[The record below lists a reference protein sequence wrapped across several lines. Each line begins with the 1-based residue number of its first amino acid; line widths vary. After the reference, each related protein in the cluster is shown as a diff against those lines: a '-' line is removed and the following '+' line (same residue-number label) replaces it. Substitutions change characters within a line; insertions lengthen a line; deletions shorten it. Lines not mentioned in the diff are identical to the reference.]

1 MNARTVRVLLVDD
14 HPVVRAGLRALLEG
28 FGGITVTA
36 EAGDGQEALRA
47 LADADPAVDV
57 VVMDLQMGPGMD
69 GIEATRRITARNGP
83 PVLVLTTYDTQADI
97 LAAMAAGATGYLLKD
112 APSDAVRQAVQAA
125 AAGQPVLSPTVTA
138 RLVQRVTAPATALTA
153 REIEILQR
161 LATGASNRQLA
172 RALFISEATVKTHL
186 VHIYDKLG
194 VDNRTQAIDQARR
207 QRII

>member
-161 LATGASNRQLA
+161 LATGATNRQLA

-194 VDNRTQAIDQARR
+194 VDNRTQAVDRARTDR
-207 QRII
+207 LI

>member
-47 LADADPAVDV
+47 LAGADPAVDV
-57 VVMDLQMGPGMD
+57 VVMDLQLGPGMD

-138 RLVQRVTAPATALTA
+138 QLVQRVTAPATALTA
-153 REIEILQR
+153 REIEILR
-161 LATGASNRQLA
+161 HLATGATNRQLA

-186 VHIYDKLG
+186 VHVYDKLG
-194 VDNRTQAIDQARR
+194 VDNRTQAVDRARTDR
-207 QRII
+207 LI

>member
-1 MNARTVRVLLVDD
+1 MSARTVRVLLVDD

-36 EAGDGQEALRA
+36 EAGEGQEALRA

-161 LATGASNRQLA
+161 LATGATNRQLA

-194 VDNRTQAIDQARR
+194 VDNRTQAVDRARTGR
-207 QRII
+207 LI

>member
-194 VDNRTQAIDQARR
+194 VDNRTQAVDRARTDR
-207 QRII
+207 LI

>member
-47 LADADPAVDV
+47 LAGADPAVDV
-57 VVMDLQMGPGMD
+57 VVMDLQLGPGMD

-153 REIEILQR
+153 REIEILR
-161 LATGASNRQLA
+161 HLATGATNRQLA

-186 VHIYDKLG
+186 VHVYDKLG
-194 VDNRTQAIDQARR
+194 VDNRTQAVDRARTDHL
-207 QRII
+207 I

>member
-1 MNARTVRVLLVDD
+1 MNAPPLRVLLVDD

-28 FGGITVTA
+28 AGGITVAA

-47 LADADPAVDV
+47 LAEADPVVDV

-112 APSDAVRQAVQAA
+112 APSDTVRQAVQAA
-125 AAGQPVLSPTVTA
+125 AAGRPVLSPAVTA
-138 RLVQRVTAPATALTA
+138 HLVQRVAAPATALTA

-161 LATGASNRQLA
+161 LATGATNRQLA

-186 VHIYDKLG
+186 VHIYAKLG
-194 VDNRTQAIDQARR
+194 VDNRTQAVDRARTEHL
-207 QRII
+207 I

>member
-194 VDNRTQAIDQARR
+194 VDNRTQAVDRARTGR
-207 QRII
+207 LI

>member
-1 MNARTVRVLLVDD
+1 MNARTIHVLLVDD

-36 EAGDGQEALRA
+36 EAGEGQEALRA

-57 VVMDLQMGPGMD
+57 VVMDLQMGRGMD

-194 VDNRTQAIDQARR
+194 VDNRTQAVDRARTDR
-207 QRII
+207 LI